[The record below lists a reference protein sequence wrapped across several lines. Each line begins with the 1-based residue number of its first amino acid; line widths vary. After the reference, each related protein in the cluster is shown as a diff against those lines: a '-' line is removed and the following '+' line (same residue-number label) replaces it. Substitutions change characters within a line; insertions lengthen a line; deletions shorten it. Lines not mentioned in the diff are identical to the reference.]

1 MRAWP
6 SPLQGPVSSTD
17 REQSPA
23 QDAFVQM
30 KGCACARFEF
40 WASPCVQFMSAPSMF
55 IRGDGMQMR
64 ESDVGENPPNSGM
77 VYLSGESQT
86 PPAYPDRA
94 DENEAGIRVQMGGI
108 TDEPPRSGP
117 CRIRRPSSRPFWYA
131 RRGEVSPSSA
141 FDHGPAMPVWI
152 R

>member
-86 PPAYPDRA
+86 PPAYPNRA
-94 DENEAGIRVQMGGI
+94 DENEAGIQVQWGEFPMNLPEAAHVASTAPPAARVG
-108 TDEPPRSGP
+108 
-117 CRIRRPSSRPFWYA
+117 
-131 RRGEVSPSSA
+131 
-141 FDHGPAMPVWI
+141 MPVAE
-152 R
+152 RCHRRAHSTTGPQCRFGST

>member
-1 MRAWP
+1 
-6 SPLQGPVSSTD
+6 
-17 REQSPA
+17 
-23 QDAFVQM
+23 M

-94 DENEAGIRVQMGGI
+94 DENEAGIRAQWGELPMNLPEAAHVAS
-108 TDEPPRSGP
+108 TAPPAARLVRPSRRGVTVE
-117 CRIRRPSSRPFWYA
+117 RIRPPARNAGLDPRESASSLRT
-131 RRGEVSPSSA
+131 RL
-141 FDHGPAMPVWI
+141 
-152 R
+152 

>member
-1 MRAWP
+1 MTYTTGEGNGRTLADFERLASKQGECWCRFYQRAR
-6 SPLQGPVSSTD
+6 PVGRGLSSEE
-17 REQSPA
+17 RKRKNRSEEQSPA
-23 QDAFVQM
+23 QDPLLHM

-64 ESDVGENPPNSGM
+64 ESDVGENPPSSGM

-94 DENEAGIRVQMGGI
+94 DENEVEFGCNGGN
-108 TDEPPRSGP
+108 
-117 CRIRRPSSRPFWYA
+117 F
-131 RRGEVSPSSA
+131 
-141 FDHGPAMPVWI
+141 
-152 R
+152 